1 MIVMF
6 CSSPVYVRR
15 LGTIRR
21 NHPVLIGGKQ
31 KIIDTHTCIRS
42 EGNDSYIIR
51 LRPEEQPVIAVA
63 PYFEDGDEV
72 VDLYTGC
79 CASVVNGCITLPLY
93 ENHIS
98 ILTRNRTIR

>member
-51 LRPEEQPVIAVA
+51 LRPEERPIIAVA

-79 CASVVNGCITLPLY
+79 CASVVNGCIT
-93 ENHIS
+93 
-98 ILTRNRTIR
+98 